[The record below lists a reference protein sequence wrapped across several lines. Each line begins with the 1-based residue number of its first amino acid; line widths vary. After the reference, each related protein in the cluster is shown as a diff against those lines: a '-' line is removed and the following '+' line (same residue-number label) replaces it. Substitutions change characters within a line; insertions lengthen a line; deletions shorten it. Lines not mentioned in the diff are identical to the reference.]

1 MTKASTQRAA
11 QVPARTKAHVH
22 VPVTAP
28 ERTQNAA
35 PNGIRS
41 GEPACAQAQLPA
53 HVPVPRPVPAHAPA
67 GGAQQKPVP
76 RPMPIPPPG
85 FGPGVRSGARI
96 AGPARLK
103 RRHWSLMLSFVLGVL
118 LPAAAVAWYLWD
130 RAADQ
135 YASTVAFSVRTEETN
150 SALELLGGLAPLS
163 GSSSSDTDI
172 LYEYLQSQKLVAEID
187 AAVNLRAI
195 WSKPGATDPYFAFDP
210 DGTIED
216 LVDHWQRMVKIYYD
230 DGAGLI
236 EVRVLAFEARD
247 AQLVAE
253 TLYDRSTEMI
263 NALLATAREDAIRY
277 ARADLGKAE
286 DRLKAAREA
295 LTSFRNRNQMVDP
308 TADMERQSGVL
319 ANLEGL
325 LANELIEYDL
335 LALRTRADDPRLTQA
350 ESRIGVIRDRI
361 AAERRKL
368 GLAGGAVTD
377 EVTGENGVYAD
388 LFGEYERLVVDREFA
403 EATYT
408 SARAAYDASVAEA
421 RRQSRYLTAYVRPTL
436 AQSPRYP
443 EREMLLA
450 LATLLILL
458 VWGTLVLV
466 IYALKDRR

>member
-1 MTKASTQRAA
+1 M
-11 QVPARTKAHVH
+11 PARTQAHV
-22 VPVTAP
+22 PATAQSGA
-28 ERTQNAA
+28 RNNAQPA
-35 PNGIRS
+35 NQSANQS
-41 GEPACAQAQLPA
+41 GDHGGAQAQLPA
-53 HVPVPRPVPAHAPA
+53 HVPGPRPVPTHVPTHVPAHAPA
-67 GGAQQKPVP
+67 GGVQPKPVP
-76 RPMPIPPPG
+76 RPMPMPPPG
-85 FGPGVRSGARI
+85 FRPGVPGGARM
-96 AGPARLK
+96 AGPARLR
-103 RRHWSLMLSFVLGVL
+103 RRHWALMLSFVLGVL
-118 LPAAAVAWYLWD
+118 LPAAAVAWYLWE

-150 SALELLGGLAPLS
+150 SALELLGGLTQLS

-187 AAVNLRAI
+187 AAVDLRAI
-195 WSKPGATDPYFAFDP
+195 WSKPGGTDPYFAFDP
-210 DGTIED
+210 DGSIED

-247 AQLVAE
+247 AQLIAE
-253 TLYDRSTEMI
+253 TLFDRSTEMI

-308 TADMERQSGVL
+308 TVDMERQSGVL

-368 GLAGGAVTD
+368 GLAGGA
-377 EVTGENGVYAD
+377 EAVTGEDGVYAD

-421 RRQSRYLTAYVRPTL
+421 RRQSRYLTAYVHPTL

-466 IYALKDRR
+466 VYALKDRR